1 MQWKVQDQ
9 AQNARWRLLGCVL
22 IVLALLWSLPPLP
35 PSPTP
40 HSTSPPPQLGSGGLS
55 FLLSRRKGG
64 LSLGFGHSGH
74 PCPGTK
80 RTGLQRRL
88 RDTHQLR
95 ETFLRAEEDLLLL
108 LPSPPKKCS
117 MLLRLQTYEGPG
129 STQIPWREGPMLL
142 PMYQPWARKALLA
155 GFREAQT
162 NEDES
167 FF

>member
-1 MQWKVQDQ
+1 M
-9 AQNARWRLLGCVL
+9 LGGKFW
-22 IVLALLWSLPPLP
+22 AAS
-35 PSPTP
+35 S
-40 HSTSPPPQLGSGGLS
+40 S
-55 FLLSRRKGG
+55 FLLYCGPCLHCLPPRLLTALHPHPNLGQAASVSSCQGGNRRKGG

-74 PCPGTK
+74 LCPGTK

-142 PMYQPWARKALLA
+142 PMYQPWARRALLA